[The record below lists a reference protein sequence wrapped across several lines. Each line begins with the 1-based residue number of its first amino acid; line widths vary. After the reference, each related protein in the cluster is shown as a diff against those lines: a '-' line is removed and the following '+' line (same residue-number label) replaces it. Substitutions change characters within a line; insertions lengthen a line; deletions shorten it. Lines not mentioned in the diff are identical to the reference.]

1 MSMKVV
7 QTRVSDT
14 EYSLLVAY
22 ATSRKSTIKDVV
34 REAIRKLT
42 ISDVVEAD
50 DPLFQAFPLSRKKAR
65 MADASE
71 KADRYLYG
79 WDR

>member
-1 MSMKVV
+1 MKVV

-14 EYSLLVAY
+14 EYSVLVAY
-22 ATSRKSTIKDVV
+22 AKSRKSTIKDIV

-42 ISDVVEAD
+42 IRDEVEPD
-50 DPLFQAFPLSRKKAR
+50 DPLFQAFPLTRKKAR
-65 MADASE
+65 MTDASE
-71 KADRYLYG
+71 KADLYLYG

>member
-1 MSMKVV
+1 MKVV

-22 ATSRKSTIKDVV
+22 AESRKATIKDVV

-42 ISDVVEAD
+42 IRDEVERD
-50 DPLFQAFPLSRKKAR
+50 DPLFKSFPLTRKKTR
-65 MADASE
+65 MTDASE

>member
-1 MSMKVV
+1 MKVV
-7 QTRVSDT
+7 QTSVSET
-14 EYSLLVAY
+14 EYSILAAY
-22 ATSRKSTIKDVV
+22 AKSRKSTIKDIV

-42 ISDVVEAD
+42 IRDEVEPD
-50 DPLFQAFPLSRKKAR
+50 DPLFKAFPLSRKKTK

-71 KADRYLYG
+71 KADLYLYG